1 MSKKSKKRVAEKL
14 KQKIVEIEHSRNAKE
29 LGIQVR
35 HYNTIVFGIHNYYRI
50 ATHIACDCSKIYD
63 EVRKVIY
70 NRLRYKLKREG
81 IIRSEF
87 IQKYY
92 GKSKMMCFLGDAPL
106 VPFSYVQTKTPRY
119 KKVKICKYTPEGREE
134 IHKSLK
140 LDESMIA
147 VLHMLAKSHIFG
159 KSIEYMDNRVSL
171 YAAQYGKCAVTG
183 KVLWIN
189 EIHCHHKKPVSQGGT
204 DEYRN
209 LVIVHAE
216 AHKLI
221 HATRPE
227 TIIAYLNRL
236 NLTKSQLEKLNKLRI
251 LAGNPAISVSD
262 CF

>member
-1 MSKKSKKRVAEKL
+1 M
-14 KQKIVEIEHSRNAKE
+14 
-29 LGIQVR
+29 
-35 HYNTIVFGIHNYYRI
+35 I
-50 ATHIACDCSKIYD
+50 AD
-63 EVRKVIY
+63 EVHKGIY

-92 GKSKMMCFLGDAPL
+92 GKSEMMCFLGDAPL

-140 LDESMIA
+140 LDSSMIA

-159 KSIEYMDNRVSL
+159 RSIEYMDNRFSL

-183 KVLWIN
+183 KVLWID
-189 EIHCHHKKPVSQGGT
+189 EIHCHHKKQVSHGDT

-216 AHKLI
+216 AYKLI

-236 NLTKSQLEKLNKLRI
+236 NLTKSQLEKLNRLRI